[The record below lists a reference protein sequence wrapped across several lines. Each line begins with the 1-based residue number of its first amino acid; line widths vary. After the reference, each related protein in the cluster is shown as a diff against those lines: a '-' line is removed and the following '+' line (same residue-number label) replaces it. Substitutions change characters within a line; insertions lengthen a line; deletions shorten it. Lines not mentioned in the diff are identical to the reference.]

1 MVVKRR
7 NIMNTPFKL
16 GLLAGAFSLIAP
28 LSSGAADLMLP
39 EVESCGAAIQY
50 ALGGLDT
57 NGDGSPDN
65 LQCLAGTVGDGS
77 TMNSSG
83 TYIASYHDE
92 FLSYSIEAL
101 ETIQKQSSLLP
112 TDIYGDWSKLVAGSG
127 QLDIGVMIKASG
139 SGVLNNDDPFP
150 DAESSNTSDPIYIRT
165 WGGDTGTDTN
175 DAGVDVNDPVLTV
188 QEVVGWLSPEGI
200 PVFYFDL
207 ADPQNQTVANLY
219 FSGQIYVTTADF
231 ALNPDGTIASGS
243 ILDVWA
249 FDNYYN
255 GVYDVNS
262 LDPADPVNS
271 PYTAP
276 MVLAPKN
283 VPVYIPGSGCNDFTA
298 TLGTDWCLITNSRG
312 SGTPE
317 FISYAPDMDLAQY
330 AENGNL
336 FWGNFKIAAT
346 GAADEEIYL
355 TKRVGTTTVPEPG
368 ILALLGLGLV
378 GLGLAR
384 RRTAR

>member
-1 MVVKRR
+1 
-7 NIMNTPFKL
+7 
-16 GLLAGAFSLIAP
+16 
-28 LSSGAADLMLP
+28 MLP
-39 EVESCGAAIQY
+39 DVESCGLAIQT

-57 NGDGSPDN
+57 DGNGTPDN

-77 TMNSSG
+77 TMNTSG
-83 TYIASYHDE
+83 TYVASYHDE

-112 TDIYGDWSKLVAGSG
+112 INLYGDWSKLVAGSG
-127 QLDIGVMIKASG
+127 QLDIGVLIKASG
-139 SGVLNNDDPFP
+139 GGVLNNPDPFP
-150 DAESSNTSDPIYIRT
+150 DAASSNTSDPIYIRT
-165 WGGDTGTDTN
+165 WGGDTGTDFN
-175 DAGVDVNDPVLTV
+175 DPGVDPNDPVLTV
-188 QEVVGWLSPEGI
+188 AEVVDWLAPESI

-219 FSGQIYVTTADF
+219 FSGQVYVTTADF
-231 ALNPDGTIASGS
+231 ELNPDGTVKTGS

-255 GVYDVNS
+255 GVYDVNN
-262 LDPADPVNS
+262 LDPADPANA

-283 VPVYIPGSGCNDFTA
+283 VPVYIPGSGCNDYLA
-298 TLGTDWCLITNSRG
+298 TLGADWCEITNSRG
-312 SGTPE
+312 SGAPE
-317 FISYAPDMDLAQY
+317 FISYAPDMDLTPY
-330 AENGNL
+330 ATAGNL

>member
-1 MVVKRR
+1 
-7 NIMNTPFKL
+7 MNTPFKL
-16 GLLAGAFSLIAP
+16 GLLAGALSLIAP

-57 NGDGSPDN
+57 NGDTVPDN
-65 LQCLAGTVGDGS
+65 LQCLKGTVGDGTS
-77 TMNSSG
+77 MNTSG
-83 TYIASYHDE
+83 TYVASFHDE

-101 ETIQKQSSLLP
+101 ETIQKQAPAMLP
-112 TDIYGDWSKLVAGSG
+112 IATYGDWSKLVSGSG
-127 QLDIGVMIKASG
+127 QLDIGVLIKASG
-139 SGVLNNDDPFP
+139 GGVLNNPDPFP
-150 DAESSNTSDPIYIRT
+150 DAADSNTSDPIYIRT
-165 WGGDTGTDTN
+165 WGGDTGTDFN
-175 DAGVDVNDPVLTV
+175 DPGVDPNDPILTV
-188 QEVVGWLSPEGI
+188 QEVVDWLKPESI

-207 ADPQNQTVANLY
+207 ADPQNQTVADLY

-231 ALNPDGTIASGS
+231 ELNPDGTVKTGS

-255 GVYDVNS
+255 GVYDVNN
-262 LDPADPVNS
+262 LDPADPANS

-283 VPVYIPGSGCNDFTA
+283 VPVYIPGSGCNDYVA
-298 TLGTDWCLITNSRG
+298 TLGTDWCEITNSRG
-312 SGTPE
+312 SGAPE
-317 FISYAPDMDLAQY
+317 FISYAPDMNLAQY
-330 AENGNL
+330 AANGNL

-355 TKRVGTTTVPEPG
+355 TKRVGVPTIPEPG
-368 ILALLGLGLV
+368 VLGLLGLGLL
-378 GLGLAR
+378 GLGLSR

>member
-1 MVVKRR
+1 
-7 NIMNTPFKL
+7 MNTPFKL
-16 GLLAGAFSLIAP
+16 GLLAGALSLLVP
-28 LSSGAADLMLP
+28 FSSGAADLMLP
-39 EVESCGAAIQY
+39 DVESCGLAIQT

-57 NGDGSPDN
+57 DGNGTPDN

-77 TMNSSG
+77 TMNTSG
-83 TYIASYHDE
+83 TYVASYHDQ

-112 TDIYGDWSKLVAGSG
+112 TNLYGDWSKLVSGSG
-127 QLDIGVMIKASG
+127 QLDIGVLIKASG
-139 SGVLNNDDPFP
+139 GGVLNNPDPFP
-150 DAESSNTSDPIYIRT
+150 DAASSNTSDPIYIRT
-165 WGGDTGTDTN
+165 WGGDTGTDFN
-175 DAGVDVNDPVLTV
+175 DPGVDPNDPILTV
-188 QEVVGWLSPEGI
+188 AEVVDWLAPESI

-207 ADPQNQTVANLY
+207 ADPQNTTNADLF
-219 FSGQIYVTTADF
+219 FSGQIYITDSTGG
-231 ALNPDGTIASGS
+231 N

-249 FDNYYN
+249 FDNIFDGS
-255 GVYDVNS
+255 GVGTYQDTS
-262 LDPADPVNS
+262 
-271 PYTAP
+271 

-283 VPVYIPGSGCNDFTA
+283 VPVYIPGSGCNDFPA
-298 TLGTDWCLITNSRG
+298 LGTDWCKITNSRG
-312 SGTPE
+312 SGAPE
-317 FISYAPDMDLAQY
+317 FIAYAPDMLLAPY
-330 AENGNL
+330 AVNGNL